1 QHRAE
6 LGRPR
11 RPAVDQ
17 FGVGRGDVELDE
29 IAMGRETAY
38 QRHVVLGRFAGD
50 ADDQRHAVR
59 QPGDGRAEANEA
71 RIREAVAVDQAG
83 AGGAR
88 AADEVRLR
96 VAGPRLGRD
105 RLRGDGAEPQAH
117 RARED
122 ARVVV
127 HRGED
132 QRIGQARPAAASGP
146 GVSVADDTFAFPNM
160 VRAHDPHA
168 EHLYANYC
176 FVLGRGLRQFHQF
189 ARFDASAPR
198 VDADEYT
205 RRVRAVAAHAPW
217 QPPLPPAERV
227 VIPGFAN
234 LRAFSAAEEASV
246 KAGLNARFWT
256 LVHWTNWRTTMPVPD
271 GHQAEI
277 LAD

>member
-1 QHRAE
+1 
-6 LGRPR
+6 
-11 RPAVDQ
+11 
-17 FGVGRGDVELDE
+17 
-29 IAMGRETAY
+29 MGRQTAH
-38 QRHVVLGRFAGD
+38 QRHVVLGRFAGH

-132 QRIGQARPAAASGP
+132 QRIGQAHAAEAHGQARILTTEDGQAVQGQHAQRLLAQRHGRRLRKSAQDAFVDQTVEQGQRARHAGP
-146 GVSVADDTFAFPNM
+146 DG
-160 VRAHDPHA
+160 RIAHDPQ
-168 EHLYANYC
+168 
-176 FVLGRGLRQFHQF
+176 G
-189 ARFDASAPR
+189 S
-198 VDADEYT
+198 
-205 RRVRAVAAHAPW
+205 
-217 QPPLPPAERV
+217 
-227 VIPGFAN
+227 
-234 LRAFSAAEEASV
+234 
-246 KAGLNARFWT
+246 
-256 LVHWTNWRTTMPVPD
+256 
-271 GHQAEI
+271 
-277 LAD
+277 